1 MLTMKVNFSRAII
14 LKMLLPTFL
23 SIHPRQTYWLWAV
36 EQCKKVL
43 DFSNSETILNTPG
56 VS

>member
-1 MLTMKVNFSRAII
+1 MKVNFSRAII